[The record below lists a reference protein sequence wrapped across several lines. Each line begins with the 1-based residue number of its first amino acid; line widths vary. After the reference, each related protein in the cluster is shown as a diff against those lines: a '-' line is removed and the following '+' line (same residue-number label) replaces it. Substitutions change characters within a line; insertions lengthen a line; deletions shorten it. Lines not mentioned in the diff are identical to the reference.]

1 MSKGMRN
8 QIYTYLFALL
18 SLFFTHTA
26 QAAIIE
32 LITNGDFETGDF
44 TGWTSTDLL
53 PGTGQFL
60 IDTPGTS
67 TPISGNATAPN
78 PTGGNFYA
86 VSDQVGPGTHAIEQ
100 TFVVPFDVITL
111 TLTFDLFVNNQ
122 AGATIIDP
130 MFGLDHTGLPNQ
142 HGRVDILSAGSTAF
156 DTGAG
161 VLNNLFIGAD
171 PIANNPNP
179 YVSYQFDLTGLLAP
193 SGAFDLRFAETDNQ
207 LFFNLGVDN
216 ISLIATT
223 VPEPNILFLFGAGL
237 ILIVFTRRSL
247 KQG

>member
-1 MSKGMRN
+1 MRN
-8 QIYTYLFALL
+8 QIHTYLFALL
-18 SLFFTHTA
+18 SLFFAHTA
-26 QAAIIE
+26 QAAVID

-53 PGTGQFL
+53 PGSGQFF
-60 IDTPGTS
+60 IDTPGTT
-67 TPISGNATAPN
+67 TPTSGQATAPN

-86 VSDQVGPGTHAIEQ
+86 VSDQGGPGTHAIEQ
-100 TFVVPFDVITL
+100 TFFVPFDVLTL
-111 TLTFDLFVNNQ
+111 TLTFDMFVNNQ
-122 AGATIIDP
+122 AAATIVDP
-130 MFGLDHTGLPNQ
+130 MFGLNHTGLPMPNQ
-142 HGRVDILSAGSTAF
+142 HGRVDILSAGSAAF

-161 VLNNLFIGAD
+161 VITNLFIGAD

-179 YVSYQFDLTGLLAP
+179 YISYLFDLTGLLTGG
-193 SGAFDLRFAETDNQ
+193 SFDLRFAETDNQ

-237 ILIVFTRRSL
+237 VLIGVTRRSL